1 MVMSINSGSF
11 SQLYTILDNTFKKY
25 ANKVTT
31 ESWQGR
37 KTDGKPDM
45 VTHEL
50 LNMTMG
56 ISLYD
61 AYGQALS
68 ASQPFNL
75 DHWRNDCKPHLPWAD
90 NHFLERVSGAPL
102 NPGSTYQDWRH
113 GASASTFLAEQRN
126 VPGVKNNAGP
136 VELQFN
142 HTYMERMWPK
152 VAGRFG
158 PLYTAEE
165 FELKMPCPESEFHL
179 GIRGERYGDLYDL
192 VRLLDREPH
201 TRQAYLP
208 LYFPEDTGAPGRKP
222 CTLGYQF
229 ILRNQRLHCY
239 YPMRSCDYANHFRDD
254 CYLAVRLLL
263 WIINELR
270 TMDPL
275 GIWNEVMPGSLTIHC
290 TSFHLFANDYIALC
304 KEESN
309 LWKTS

>member
-1 MVMSINSGSF
+1 MVMSINQGSF
-11 SQLYTILDNTFKKY
+11 SGLYGVLDHTFRRY
-25 ANKVTT
+25 ATKVAT

-37 KTDGKPDM
+37 SAKDRPDL

-56 ISLYD
+56 VSLYD
-61 AYGQALS
+61 HYGQALT
-68 ASQPFNL
+68 ATEPFNL

-102 NPGSTYQDWRH
+102 NPGATYQDWRH
-113 GASASTFLAEQRN
+113 GASAHSFTDEK
-126 VPGVKNNAGP
+126 GM
-136 VELQFN
+136 FN

-152 VAGRFG
+152 HAGMLG
-158 PLYTAEE
+158 PIKHEIEYLDWASNTHGDEIDHARR
-165 FELKMPCPESEFHL
+165 
-179 GIRGERYGDLYDL
+179 GIRGEYGDLMDL
-192 VRLLDREPH
+192 VNLLDREPH

-208 LYFPEDTGAPGRKP
+208 LFFPEDTGALGRKP

-270 TMDPL
+270 TLDPM
-275 GIWNEVMPGSLTIHC
+275 GIWNEVMPGTLTIHC
-290 TSFHLFANDYIALC
+290 TSFHLFANDYHALC
-304 KEESN
+304 ADHEGVN
-309 LWKTS
+309 LWKTT